1 MNGTKVTTQYDFVFQ
16 VVDGLKQKY
25 TEENTATMISELLCC
40 SWSLAIK
47 CIENNMATM
56 ILCFNVVDGLAIIYA
71 EETMATMI
79 LSVMLMAS
87 CNNIQRRD
95 CDHYDCLL

>member
-56 ILCFNVVDGLAIIYA
+56 ILCFNVVDGL
-71 EETMATMI
+71 TMI

-95 CDHYDCLL
+95 YDHYDCLL